1 LAGQRYGSRST
12 SDQSDRAATGF
23 HDVRATIRYDCN
35 GYHFGMALNSAWC
48 WCAEKAHGFLMLT
61 DEQKAL
67 VDECIFLRGRIITSY
82 SQVEFILADVSVVL
96 DLKFPYLIG
105 KRIKAAKEI
114 AERPGYE
121 AYRDE
126 LHSVCDGLDEFN
138 DIRLFMAHGWVSAE
152 LGAEGAN
159 IIEFFRYERTGEG
172 QFQLMRGRTDV
183 GRLRQAADDIEQ
195 YSNRTLTLFRRI
207 YDDKGL
213 ESNGGAQRYMP

>member
-1 LAGQRYGSRST
+1 
-12 SDQSDRAATGF
+12 
-23 HDVRATIRYDCN
+23 
-35 GYHFGMALNSAWC
+35 
-48 WCAEKAHGFLMLT
+48 MLT

-67 VDECIFLRGRIITSY
+67 VDECILLRGRIITSY
-82 SQVEFILADVSVVL
+82 SQVEFILADISVVL

-121 AYRDE
+121 ACRNE

-152 LGAEGAN
+152 LGAEGTN

-183 GRLRQAADDIEQ
+183 ARLRQAADDIEQ
-195 YSNRTLTLFRRI
+195 YSDRTLTLFHRI
-207 YDDKGL
+207 YD
-213 ESNGGAQRYMP
+213 ERIRE